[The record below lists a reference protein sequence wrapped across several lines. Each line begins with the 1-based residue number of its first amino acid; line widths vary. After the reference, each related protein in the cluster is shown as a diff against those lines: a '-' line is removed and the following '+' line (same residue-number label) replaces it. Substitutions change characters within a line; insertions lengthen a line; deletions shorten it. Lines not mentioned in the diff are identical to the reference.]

1 MDKKILYFVA
11 LLSISFSFAQKK
23 ILEKNSTKKTNSIIN
38 IEVGCNVSIPVH
50 IMMFRTHGLAIGG
63 NLRAWKTISPQ
74 LNLGIKLD
82 YDYRFRKKTDEILTS
97 ENTII
102 ERASHSNYSIIA
114 IKPNLQYN
122 TKFHWFLG
130 AEIGVGFAI
139 SDEDSKIGLGFVS
152 EYGGPQQF
160 GLNSGIYLGRY
171 FRINKDTNKL
181 GVSLDLNQFMA
192 HGHAENNLGIKL
204 KYKI

>member
-1 MDKKILYFVA
+1 MNRKILYFVA
-11 LLSISFSFAQKK
+11 LFSISFSYAQKK
-23 ILEKNSTKKTNSIIN
+23 LLEKNSTKKTNPIIN

-50 IMMFRTHGLAIGG
+50 IMMFRTHGLAIGA

-74 LNLGIKLD
+74 VDLGIKLD

-97 ENTII
+97 ENTIK
-102 ERASHSNYSIIA
+102 ERASHRNYSIIA
-114 IKPNLQYN
+114 IKSNLQYN
-122 TKFHWFLG
+122 TKSRWFLG

-160 GLNSGIYLGRY
+160 GLNSGMYLGKY
-171 FRINKDTNKL
+171 FRVSKDTNKL
-181 GVSLDLNQFMA
+181 GISLDLIQFMA

-204 KYKI
+204 KYRI